1 VNVTMPMAFFII
13 VSQLVLPVSRA
24 FVLMILRY
32 RLRCNAAA
40 YFSHRKRKLQVLCS
54 L

>member
-1 VNVTMPMAFFII
+1 MSLACFII
-13 VSQLVLPVSRA
+13 VSQLVLPRSRA
-24 FVLMILRY
+24 FVLMVVSY

-40 YFSHRKRKLQVLCS
+40 YFSHRKRKLQQLCS